1 MDGKIEIIDEEKKLA
16 RRVQPAPEE
25 PVWFAMSAPYRREK
39 KAQELL
45 DSKGID
51 NYVAMHYE
59 TVVRRGIKK
68 RVRVPVIH
76 NLVFAHCTRSEI
88 DAVKRGVPYLQ
99 FHTTRVEGKNVPIVV
114 PDAQMEQ
121 FMKVCDT
128 FDDDLRFFGPG
139 EVNLAKGT
147 KVRILEGQFKGV
159 VGTFVRVAG
168 SRSRRVV
175 VEVPLVVYVATAY
188 VAPEDLEILSE

>member
-1 MDGKIEIIDEEKKLA
+1 MDGKIEITDAEKKLA
-16 RRVQPAPEE
+16 RRVQSAPEE
-25 PVWFAMSAPYRREK
+25 SVWFALSAPYRREK

-59 TVVRRGIKK
+59 SVVRRGIKK

-128 FDDDLRFFGPG
+128 FDSDLRFFGPG
-139 EVNLAKGT
+139 EVNLAKGA

-159 VGTFVRVAG
+159 EGTFVRVAG
-168 SRSRRVV
+168 MRSRRVV

-188 VAPEDLEILSE
+188 VAPEDLEILD

>member
-1 MDGKIEIIDEEKKLA
+1 MDGKIEIIDAEKKLA
-16 RRVQPAPEE
+16 RRVQSAPEE
-25 PVWFAMSAPYRREK
+25 SVWFALSAPYRREK

-59 TVVRRGIKK
+59 SVVRRGIKK

-128 FDDDLRFFGPG
+128 FDSDLRFFGPG
-139 EVNLAKGT
+139 EVNLAKGA

-159 VGTFVRVAG
+159 EGTFVRVAG
-168 SRSRRVV
+168 MRSRRVV
-175 VEVPLVVYVATAY
+175 VEVPLLVYVATAY

>member
-1 MDGKIEIIDEEKKLA
+1 MDGKIEIIDEERKLA

-45 DSKGID
+45 DSKGIE

-59 TVVRRGIKK
+59 TVVRRGVKK

-88 DAVKRGVPYLQ
+88 DAVKRGVSYLQ

-121 FMKVCDT
+121 FRKVCDT
-128 FDDDLRFFGPG
+128 FDSDLRFFGPG
-139 EVNLAKGT
+139 EVDLAKGT

-159 VGTFVRVAG
+159 TGTFVRVAG
-168 SRSRRVV
+168 SRTRRVV

-188 VAPEDLEILSE
+188 IAPEDLEILSE

>member
-1 MDGKIEIIDEEKKLA
+1 M
-16 RRVQPAPEE
+16 PAPEE
-25 PVWFAMSAPYRREK
+25 PVWFALSAPYRREK

-51 NYVAMHYE
+51 KYVAMHYE

-121 FMKVCDT
+121 FRKVCDT
-128 FDDDLRFFGPG
+128 FDSDLRFFGPG
-139 EVNLAKGT
+139 EVDLAKGT

-159 VGTFVRVAG
+159 TGTFVRVAG
-168 SRSRRVV
+168 SRTRRVV

-188 VAPEDLEILSE
+188 VAPEDLEILSD

>member
-1 MDGKIEIIDEEKKLA
+1 
-16 RRVQPAPEE
+16 
-25 PVWFAMSAPYRREK
+25 MSAPYRREK

-76 NLVFAHCTRSEI
+76 NLVFAHCTRSAI
-88 DAVKRGVPYLQ
+88 DAAKRGVPYLQ

-128 FDDDLRFFGPG
+128 FDSDLRFFGPG

-147 KVRILEGQFKGV
+147 RVRILEGQFKGV
-159 VGTFVRVAG
+159 EGTFVRVAG
-168 SRSRRVV
+168 ARSRRVV

>member
-1 MDGKIEIIDEEKKLA
+1 MNDRIEIIDEERKLA
-16 RRVQPAPEE
+16 RRVTPPPEE
-25 PVWFAMSAPYRREK
+25 EVWFALSAPYRREA

-76 NLVFAHCTRSEI
+76 NLVFAHCTRSTI
-88 DAVKRGVPYLQ
+88 DAVKKGVPYLQ
-99 FHTTRVEGKNVPIVV
+99 FHTTHKDGKNVPIVV
-114 PDAQMEQ
+114 PDGQMEQ

-128 FDDDLRFFGPG
+128 MDSDLHFFGPG

-147 KVRILEGQFKGV
+147 KVRILEGQFKGIE
-159 VGTFVRVAG
+159 GTFVRVAG
-168 SRSRRVV
+168 VRSRRVV

-188 VAPEDLEILSE
+188 VAPEDLEILSD